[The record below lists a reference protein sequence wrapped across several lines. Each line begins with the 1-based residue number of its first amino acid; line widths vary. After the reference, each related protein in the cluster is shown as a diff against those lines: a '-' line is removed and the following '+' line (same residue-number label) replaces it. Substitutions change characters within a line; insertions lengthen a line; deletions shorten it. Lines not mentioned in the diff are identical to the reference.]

1 LNDNYW
7 VVVELVVELPSAP
20 VALSVVV
27 VAELVP
33 SSTVT
38 VSAGAGV
45 A

>member
-1 LNDNYW
+1 
-7 VVVELVVELPSAP
+7 VVVVLEVVAPSAP
-20 VALSVVV
+20 VVVSVVV